1 VPVLRQLGLVCGAW
15 QMARAALVA
24 RRLGDDVYQRG
35 IVDLAEFYCAHVLPQ
50 AAAWALAARDSAAL
64 CVDFDAEAL

>member
-1 VPVLRQLGLVCGAW
+1 
-15 QMARAALVA
+15 
-24 RRLGDDVYQRG
+24 
-35 IVDLAEFYCAHVLPQ
+35 VLPQ

>member
-1 VPVLRQLGLVCGAW
+1 MAQVALAGAPGTHLW
-15 QMARAALVA
+15 AALA
-24 RRLGDDVYQRG
+24 AQRLGDDAYQRS
-35 IVDLAEFYCAHVLPQ
+35 IVDLAEFYSAHVLPQ